1 MRKNLKSL
9 APTLWF
15 VIAAFII
22 SIFAVWGGA
31 GRLGESR
38 ASNVLASVGK
48 DKISA
53 DFYFQSLRQKLEALR
68 SEFKD
73 LNKSLIQ
80 QLNVP
85 QQVLEQLIQQS
96 LLLQTARELGIT
108 ASDREIREKIMS
120 YPVFQRENTF
130 IGFNEYK
137 KILDY
142 NRIPLAVFE
151 ENLKKEIVLQKLID
165 VLTAGITV
173 TEEEVWQSYQK
184 NHETAKFEY
193 VILETEKVEL
203 KEDPSPGKIKDD
215 YENNKSKYIIPEKRE
230 GIFVFFNF
238 EDLKKDMKLNESE
251 VEKYYKDNL
260 SQFEEP
266 EKIKVS
272 RIYLP
277 LEGKDKELVRTEIQN
292 ILDRINKGEDF
303 GGLAKRYS
311 KDEKATESGD
321 WGFFEWKRLSS
332 QEQDTITNL
341 AQGQVSNPVEFAEG
355 FSLLKVTEKDPAV
368 QKTLDEVKPRI
379 ESVLKDQKAR
389 ELAEKEMAQLEKT
402 AKKEKSLD
410 VAAQKLGVK
419 IQSSGLLK
427 ESEPIVDIDPSGS
440 ISQSLFK
447 LKEKALSPPVYTYK
461 GTALAQ
467 LQKIEPPR
475 PAKFE
480 EVKDEVKDELFS
492 RLKKETAFAR
502 IGKIH
507 EELENTDLEKLAAK
521 YGLEYKTVEEH
532 KREQYLSI
540 IGENAEVDQLAFSL
554 PIGQASQPV
563 EYEGGYAVIRV
574 LNRKEVTRDDFTKE
588 RKTEKE
594 NLLEAEKNKFFQSL
608 LLKLREE
615 KGVKIKYD
623 LFLKINQ
630 DILSRFT
637 EEK

>member
-53 DFYFQSLRQKLEALR
+53 DLYFQSLRQKLEALK
-68 SEFKD
+68 SEFKE

-96 LLLQTARELGIT
+96 LLLQTAKELGIT

-130 IGFNEYK
+130 IGFDEYK

-142 NRIPLAVFE
+142 NRLPVAVFE

-165 VLTAGITV
+165 VLTAGIAV
-173 TEEEVWQSYQK
+173 SEEEVWQSYQK

-193 VILETEKVEL
+193 AILETEKVEL
-203 KEDPSPGKIKDD
+203 KEDPSPSKIKD
-215 YENNKSKYIIPEKRE
+215 YFENNKSKYIIPEKRE

-238 EDLKKDMKLNESE
+238 EDLKKDLELNESE

-260 SQFEEP
+260 SQFEEL
-266 EKIKVS
+266 EKIKLS

-311 KDEKATESGD
+311 KDEKAAESGD

-332 QEQDTITNL
+332 QEQDAITNL
-341 AQGQVSNPVEFAEG
+341 AQGQVSNPVELAEG

-368 QKTLDEVKPRI
+368 QKTLEEVKSKI
-379 ESVLKDQKAR
+379 ETILKDQKAR

-419 IQSSGLLK
+419 IQSLGPLK
-427 ESEPIVDIDPSGS
+427 ESEPIKDIDPSGS
-440 ISQSLFK
+440 ISLSLFK
-447 LKEKALSPPVYTYK
+447 LKEKELSTPIYTYK

-475 PAKFE
+475 QAKFE
-480 EVKDEVKDELFS
+480 EVKDDLKDELIKNI
-492 RLKKETAFAR
+492 KKETAFAR
-502 IGKIH
+502 IGKIQ
-507 EELENTDLEKLAAK
+507 EELKNADLEKLAAK
-521 YGLEYKTVEEH
+521 YSLEYKTVEEH

-574 LNRKEVTRDDFTKE
+574 LSRKEVTRDDFAKD

-630 DILSRFT
+630 DVLSRFV